1 MGSKLTLNIDDSVV
15 KRAKAYARK
24 RNTSL
29 SKVIQQYL
37 QYVTESEVPA
47 SDITERVSRLADTLD
62 VTETDDEIKFDYL
75 RDKYLDA

>member
-15 KRAKAYARK
+15 KRAKAYARE

-29 SKVIQQYL
+29 SKVIQRYL
-37 QYVTESEVPA
+37 QYVTESEMPA
-47 SDITERVSRLADTLD
+47 TEITDRVSRLADTLD
-62 VTETDDEIKFDYL
+62 VPETDDEIKFDYL